1 MRVLWLEYLEKWT
14 FVGPLKVLWSPKDSE
29 FQLSNTEPFTLL
41 KFDFTL
47 FDYNLVKRKKNPEM
61 YLIKSHLFFKHNTRY

>member
-47 FDYNLVKRKKNPEM
+47 FDYNLVKGKKSRNVFNQV
-61 YLIKSHLFFKHNTRY
+61 SSVFQT

>member
-1 MRVLWLEYLEKWT
+1 MHVLWLEYLEKWT

-47 FDYNLVKRKKNPEM
+47 FDYNLVKGKK
-61 YLIKSHLFFKHNTRY
+61 IQKCI